1 MYEYIYILLLFKKM
15 IIFLAVDFANRT
27 TLETSAPVTVDTSPP
42 IKSENP
48 IFIQGRHITSTSEIE
63 AW

>member
-1 MYEYIYILLLFKKM
+1 MNTYIYPHTFSKKN
-15 IIFLAVDFANRT
+15 FLAVDFANRT
-27 TLETSAPVTVDTSPP
+27 TLQTSAPVTVDTSPP